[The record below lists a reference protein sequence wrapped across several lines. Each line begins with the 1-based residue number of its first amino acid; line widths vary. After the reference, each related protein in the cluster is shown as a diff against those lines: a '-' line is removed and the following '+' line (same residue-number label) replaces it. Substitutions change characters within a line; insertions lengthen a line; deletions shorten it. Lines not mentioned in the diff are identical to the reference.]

1 MNKIKINTEI
11 IKLDAFLKWAGIV
24 SSGSEAKIYIQDGLV
39 KVNSEI
45 WSAESENGEK
55 IEEGSEVEI
64 IRINGVKAILKK
76 VSTIKFVLE
85 KFSFLRFSFV
95 NSSSFEGSNFFMVG
109 KNFSS
114 SKPVG

>member
-45 WSAESENGEK
+45 CNQRGKKLKAGDVVNFEDSDY
-55 IEEGSEVEI
+55 EI
-64 IRINGVKAILKK
+64 I
-76 VSTIKFVLE
+76 
-85 KFSFLRFSFV
+85 
-95 NSSSFEGSNFFMVG
+95 
-109 KNFSS
+109 
-114 SKPVG
+114 